1 MTWVSIKERKPKQS
15 GCYFWKGKGRYGG
28 FDFYHI
34 DFGFQF
40 DENITYNKI
49 GGEDYLCWLDE
60 DSDPLSDE
68 NRQTEQSFNL
78 PEIIAM
84 QLDHLSDE
92 NRQTEQSFN
101 LPEIIAMQLD
111 HDIQIIRGE
120 DYQYMCY
127 IDGKVYATA
136 LTPMY
141 ALAYGIKVFKERSKN
156 NNICQD

>member
-78 PEIIAM
+78 PEII
-84 QLDHLSDE
+84 D
-92 NRQTEQSFN
+92 
-101 LPEIIAMQLD
+101 MQLD

>member
-84 QLDHLSDE
+84 QLDH
-92 NRQTEQSFN
+92 
-101 LPEIIAMQLD
+101 
-111 HDIQIIRGE
+111 DIQIIRGK

>member
-84 QLDHLSDE
+84 QLDH
-92 NRQTEQSFN
+92 
-101 LPEIIAMQLD
+101 
-111 HDIQIIRGE
+111 DIQIIRGE

-136 LTPMY
+136 LTPMH

>member
-78 PEIIAM
+78 
-84 QLDHLSDE
+84 
-92 NRQTEQSFN
+92 T
-101 LPEIIAMQLD
+101 EIIAMQLD

-136 LTPMY
+136 LTPMC

>member
-84 QLDHLSDE
+84 QLDH
-92 NRQTEQSFN
+92 
-101 LPEIIAMQLD
+101 
-111 HDIQIIRGE
+111 DIQIIRGE

>member
-84 QLDHLSDE
+84 QLDH
-92 NRQTEQSFN
+92 
-101 LPEIIAMQLD
+101 
-111 HDIQIIRGE
+111 DIQITRGE

>member
-84 QLDHLSDE
+84 QLDH
-92 NRQTEQSFN
+92 
-101 LPEIIAMQLD
+101 
-111 HDIQIIRGE
+111 DIQIIRGE

-141 ALAYGIKVFKERSKN
+141 ALAYGIKAFKERSKN

>member
-84 QLDHLSDE
+84 QLDH
-92 NRQTEQSFN
+92 
-101 LPEIIAMQLD
+101 
-111 HDIQIIRGE
+111 DIQIIRGE
-120 DYQYMCY
+120 DYQYICY

>member
-60 DSDPLSDE
+60 DSNP
-68 NRQTEQSFNL
+68 
-78 PEIIAM
+78 
-84 QLDHLSDE
+84 LSDE

>member
-84 QLDHLSDE
+84 QLDH
-92 NRQTEQSFN
+92 
-101 LPEIIAMQLD
+101 
-111 HDIQIIRGE
+111 DIQIIRGE

-127 IDGKVYATA
+127 IDGKVYATE

>member
-84 QLDHLSDE
+84 QLDH
-92 NRQTEQSFN
+92 
-101 LPEIIAMQLD
+101 
-111 HDIQIIRGE
+111 DIQIIRGE

-136 LTPMY
+136 LTPMC